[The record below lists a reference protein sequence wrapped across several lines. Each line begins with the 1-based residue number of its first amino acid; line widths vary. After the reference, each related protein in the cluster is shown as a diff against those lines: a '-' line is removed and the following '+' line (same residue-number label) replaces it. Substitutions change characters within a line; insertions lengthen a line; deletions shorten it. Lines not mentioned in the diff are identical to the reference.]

1 MLNFET
7 KSACRL
13 ALGRCI
19 TTLASQLRQHC
30 PTLAPP
36 AFQNPPGERII
47 QSGQIPGLVPGLLP
61 GAAAGP
67 SAPFGN
73 GRMPLSFLGVP
84 IGEQAGNSMPAQQL
98 AVSDEA
104 FPVLEAAYGLYV
116 EHFVLGGHEHGA
128 KHWTAALEAV
138 QPVRPYLLFAYN
150 YSLFLIELHRPAL
163 HTFRTPN
170 HTSPTKAMAA
180 S

>member
-1 MLNFET
+1 MLNFEE
-7 KSACRL
+7 KICSACRL

-30 PTLAPP
+30 PTIAPP
-36 AFQNPPGERII
+36 AFQNPPGERTI
-47 QSGQIPGLVPGLLP
+47 QSRQIPGLVPGLLP

-73 GRMPLSFLGVP
+73 GQMPLSFLGVP

-104 FPVLEAAYGLYV
+104 LPVLEAAYGLYMD
-116 EHFVLGGHEHGA
+116 HFVLGGNEHGA
-128 KHWTAALEAV
+128 NHWTAALEAV
-138 QPVRPYLLFAYN
+138 QPVRPHLFVCSN
-150 YSLFLIELHRPAL
+150 YTLFLIELHRRPL
-163 HTFRTPN
+163 HTFRTLDHN
-170 HTSPTKAMAA
+170 SPAMAA